1 MEKRIL
7 LAALALLAI
16 TAVFSVSVLAANN
29 LPAIQTTQRNMFKN
43 MLKTY
48 FHPAITGWGIGIN
61 QEQDTYLAARFHAVS
76 IKTLARQRIR
86 EITQEVINEEDPTW
100 TRLRDRLNQALQDEG
115 ETQVK
120 ARIKINGV
128 NYIMTGVVK
137 DETTFSGVI
146 RTIPDYDA
154 CIAAGTSTED
164 CELDSEQV
172 GELSLTRK
180 EAEFERGRDRVWAG
194 TLTFEDT
201 EYIFV
206 ALVNPPVRAAA
217 AVGATPAAATVAGH
231 KATPVQTGQTGTAG
245 SGGAGQAGTSD
256 EETTTTST
264 TLAEETTT
272 TTTLAETTTTTTTTV
287 EST

>member
-7 LAALALLAI
+7 LAVLALLAL

-29 LPAIQTTQRNMFKN
+29 LPAIQTTQRNMFKS
-43 MLKTY
+43 MLKNY
-48 FHPAITGWGIGIN
+48 FHPAMTGWGIGIN

-76 IKTLARQRIR
+76 IKTLSRVRIR
-86 EITQEVINEEDPTW
+86 EITQEVRNEENPTW
-100 TRLRDRLNQALQDEG
+100 SMLRDRLNQALQDEG
-115 ETQVK
+115 ETHIK

-128 NYIMTGVVK
+128 NYILTGVVK

-146 RTIPDYDA
+146 RTLPDYDA
-154 CIAAGTSTED
+154 CAAAGTSTED
-164 CELDSEQV
+164 CELESEQV
-172 GELSLTRK
+172 GELSLTKK

-201 EYIFV
+201 EYVFV

-217 AVGATPAAATVAGH
+217 AVGVTPAAATVAGH
-231 KATPVQTGQTGTAG
+231 KATPVRAGQTGAAG
-245 SGGAGQAGTSD
+245 SGGAGQAGTGAD
-256 EETTTTST
+256 E
-264 TLAEETTT
+264 
-272 TTTLAETTTTTTTTV
+272 TTTTTTV